1 MLTDQPKPTAATVLK
16 NYNFRLLW
24 IGQSTS
30 LLGDQFFL
38 IAMPW
43 LVLKLTND
51 PLALGTVTALIG
63 IPRALFML
71 IGGAVSDRYSPRTVM
86 LVSDL
91 LRLLLVTLLAALVI
105 TGGVQLWMLYVLGFI
120 FGLISGFFM
129 PASGAILPQV
139 IRSDELVVGNSIY
152 QGTAQLVTFIG
163 PMLGGVVI
171 ALFAHM
177 AIGGTSSEMT
187 GIAAAMAFDAFTFLV
202 SVITL
207 WLMSWQFLRG
217 GQSATTAGIFKSIKE
232 GITFLWKGDFLR
244 TMFLLMVATNFI
256 FAGPIIIG
264 VPTLADTRLGGS
276 AATFGILMGAF
287 GAGNLLGIVVS
298 SPVLGVVRR
307 RMGAFIVAV
316 IASFGIALVLLG
328 FVSSVAVCVAIF
340 FLVGIGN
347 GVVAIAL
354 ITFLQQSTPKEMLG
368 RVMSLVTLA
377 GVGLAPISQALTGV
391 LTKFSLSYMFVGA
404 GILMLL
410 TAVWLALQPVTRNIH
425 QILAV
430 QAE

>member
-1 MLTDQPKPTAATVLK
+1 MVTDQPKPSTATVLK

-71 IGGAVSDRYSPRTVM
+71 VGGAVTDRYSPRTVM
-86 LVSDL
+86 LVSDI
-91 LRLLLVTLLAALVI
+91 LRMLLVGLLTALVI
-105 TGGVQLWMLYVLGFI
+105 MGGVQLWMLYVLGFI

-129 PASGAILPQV
+129 PASSAILPQL

-152 QGTAQLVTFIG
+152 QGTSQLVTFIG
-163 PMLGGVVI
+163 PMLGGAVI
-171 ALFAHM
+171 ALFAHLV
-177 AIGGTSSEMT
+177 IGGSSSEMT

-207 WLMSWQFLRG
+207 WLMSWRFVLAA
-217 GQSATTAGIFKSIKE
+217 QSTTSADIFKSIKE
-232 GITFLWKGDFLR
+232 GITFLWGGDFLR
-244 TMFLLMVATNFI
+244 TMFLLMVAANFI
-256 FAGPIIIG
+256 FSGPIIVGI
-264 VPTLADTRLGGS
+264 PTLADTRLGGS
-276 AATFGILMGAF
+276 AATFGIIMGAF
-287 GAGNLLGIVVS
+287 GAGNLLGIVLS
-298 SPVLGVVRR
+298 SPMLKVVHR

-316 IASFGIALVLLG
+316 IVSFGIGLLLMG
-328 FVSSVAVCVAIF
+328 FVRSVAICVAIF
-340 FLVGIGN
+340 FVVGIGN
-347 GVVAIAL
+347 GVLAIAL
-354 ITFLQQSTPKEMLG
+354 ITFLQQNTPKEMLG

-377 GVGLAPISQALTGV
+377 GVGLAPISQALAGV
-391 LTKFSLSYMFVGA
+391 LTKFSLPLMFVGA
-404 GILMLL
+404 GVLMLL
-410 TAVWLALQPVTRNIH
+410 TAIWLALQPVTRTIH
-425 QILAV
+425 ELLAV
-430 QAE
+430 QVE